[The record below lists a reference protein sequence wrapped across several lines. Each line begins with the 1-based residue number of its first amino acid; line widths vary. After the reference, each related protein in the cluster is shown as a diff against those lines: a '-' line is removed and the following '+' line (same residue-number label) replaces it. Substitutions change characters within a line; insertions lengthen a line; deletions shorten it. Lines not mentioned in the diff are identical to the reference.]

1 MKAHSIGN
9 LGICAGVMFALLSGN
24 AIADECKPA
33 HTFSSVTP
41 GTLTIVAHEYMPF
54 SGKSGDDAIKG
65 IDGDIIKA
73 IAAKECLKLNV
84 SIVDAAAVIQSV
96 STGKADF
103 GIGDWQRTVAR
114 SKVLGLSG
122 PLYTDQMGV
131 ISADGVDT
139 IPALQGKKVGV
150 VAGSYW
156 NADLKKYLGSS
167 LTIYPNPV
175 ALAQDLSA
183 KRIDIGIDS
192 YLTAAYNQKT
202 AGYRGFKVLPIRP
215 DASVP
220 ASLSPSQAG
229 FPYQKS
235 NGALGDAITADIAE
249 MHKAGDI
256 ARIIQ
261 SYDLQPSAAD
271 VGEPR
276 LVQ

>member
-1 MKAHSIGN
+1 
-9 LGICAGVMFALLSGN
+9 LCAGILFAVLSSN
-24 AIADECKPA
+24 SIADECKPA
-33 HTFSSVTP
+33 HKFPTINP

-54 SGKSGDDAIKG
+54 SGKSGEDTAKG
-65 IDGDIIKA
+65 IDGDIVKA
-73 IAAKECLKLNV
+73 IAAKECLKLDV
-84 SIVDAAAVIQSV
+84 SIVDAGAVIQSV
-96 STGKADF
+96 SAGKADF
-103 GIGDWQRTVAR
+103 GMGDWQRTVAR
-114 SKVLGLSG
+114 AKVLGLSA

-131 ISADGVDT
+131 ISSDGADT

-156 NADLKKYLGSS
+156 NGDLKKYLGSS

-202 AGYRGFKVLPIRP
+202 AGYRGYKVLPIKP
-215 DASVP
+215 DAAVP
-220 ASLSPSQAG
+220 ASQSPSQAG
-229 FPYQKS
+229 FPYQKANS
-235 NGALGDAITADIAE
+235 ALGEAISADIAE
-249 MHKAGDI
+249 MHKTGEI
-256 ARIIQ
+256 AKIIQ
-261 SYDLQPSAAD
+261 SYGLQPSAAD

>member
-1 MKAHSIGN
+1 MNTKRFSN
-9 LGICAGVMFALLSGN
+9 FDVCANILFILLSGN
-24 AIADECKPA
+24 AMADGCKPA
-33 HTFSSVTP
+33 HEFSSITP

-54 SGKSGDDAIKG
+54 SGKSEDAAIKG
-65 IDGDIIKA
+65 IDGDIVKA
-73 IAAKECLKLNV
+73 IATKECLKLDV
-84 SIVDAAAVIQSV
+84 SIVDASAVIQSV

-114 SKVLGLSG
+114 AKVLGLSG

-175 ALAQDLSA
+175 AMAQDLSA

-192 YLTAAYNQKT
+192 YLTAAYNQKS
-202 AGYRGFKVLPIRP
+202 AGYRGFKVLPIKP

-229 FPYQKS
+229 FPYQKTNS
-235 NGALGDAITADIAE
+235 ALGEAISADIAE
-249 MHKAGDI
+249 MQKTGEI

-261 SYDLQPSAAD
+261 SYGLQPSAAN

>member
-1 MKAHSIGN
+1 MSKKY
-9 LGICAGVMFALLSGN
+9 LGCMGVLSGVVFALASTYAN
-24 AIADECKPA
+24 ADECKPA
-33 HTFSSVTP
+33 HTFSTINP
-41 GTLTIVAHEYMPF
+41 GTLTVVAHEYMPF
-54 SGKSGDDAIKG
+54 SGKSGDDAVKG
-65 IDGDIIKA
+65 IDGDIVKA

-96 STGKADF
+96 STDKADF

-114 SKVLGLSG
+114 AKVLGLSG
-122 PLYTDQMGV
+122 PLYADQMGV
-131 ISADGVDT
+131 ISVDGVDT

-175 ALAQDLSA
+175 ALAQDLAA

-202 AGYRGFKVLPIRP
+202 AGYRGFKVMPIKP

-235 NGALGDAITADIAE
+235 NDALGAAISADIAE
-249 MHKAGDI
+249 MHKAGEI
-256 ARIIQ
+256 AKYIQ
-261 SYDLQPSAAD
+261 SYGLQPSAAD

>member
-1 MKAHSIGN
+1 MNKSFGN
-9 LGICAGVMFALLSGN
+9 TGFFAGLLFALLSSN
-24 AIADECKPA
+24 SIADECKPA
-33 HTFSSVTP
+33 HKFSTISSD
-41 GTLTIVAHEYMPF
+41 TLTIVAHEYMPF
-54 SGKSGDDAIKG
+54 SGKSGDDAVKG
-65 IDGDIIKA
+65 IDGDIVKA
-73 IAAKECLKLNV
+73 IAAKECLKLNI
-84 SIVDAAAVIQSV
+84 SIVDAGAVIQSV

-114 SKVLGLSG
+114 AKVLGLSG

-131 ISADGVDT
+131 ISMEGVDT

-202 AGYRGFKVLPIRP
+202 AGYRGYKVMPVKP

-220 ASLSPSQAG
+220 ASQSPSQAG

-235 NGALGDAITADIAE
+235 NSALGDAISADIAE
-249 MHKAGDI
+249 MHKTGEI
-256 ARIIQ
+256 AKILQ
-261 SYDLQPSAAD
+261 SYGLQPSAAD

>member
-1 MKAHSIGN
+1 MTSKS
-9 LGICAGVMFALLSGN
+9 LGRTGFCAGMLFALLSSN

-33 HTFSSVTP
+33 HKFPTISSD
-41 GTLTIVAHEYMPF
+41 TLTIVAHEYMPF
-54 SGKSGDDAIKG
+54 SGKSGDDAVKG
-65 IDGDIIKA
+65 IDGDIVKA

-84 SIVDAAAVIQSV
+84 SIVDAGAVIQSV

-114 SKVLGLSG
+114 AKVLGLSG

-131 ISADGVDT
+131 ISMEGVDT

-202 AGYRGFKVLPIRP
+202 AGYRGYKVMPVKP

-220 ASLSPSQAG
+220 ASQSPSQAG

-235 NGALGDAITADIAE
+235 NSALGDAITADIAE
-249 MHKAGDI
+249 MHKTGEI
-256 ARIIQ
+256 AKILQ
-261 SYDLQPSAAD
+261 SYGLQPTAAD

>member
-1 MKAHSIGN
+1 MHLKSFKK
-9 LGICAGVMFALLSGN
+9 LGVCAGVVSALVSGN
-24 AIADECKPA
+24 SMADECKPA
-33 HTFSSVTP
+33 HKFSTITP
-41 GTLTIVAHEYMPF
+41 GTLTVVAHEYMPF
-54 SGKSGDDAIKG
+54 SGKSADDAAKG
-65 IDGDIIKA
+65 IDADIVKA

-96 STGKADF
+96 STAKADF

-114 SKVLGLSG
+114 AKVLGLSG

-139 IPALQGKKVGV
+139 IPALKDKKVGV

-202 AGYRGFKVLPIRP
+202 AGYRGFKVLPIKP

-235 NGALGDAITADIAE
+235 NSALGDAITADIAE

-256 ARIIQ
+256 AKIIQ
-261 SYDLQPSAAD
+261 SYGLQPSAAD